1 MELIMKSHLSPARQ
15 QLLEIIQSLGFG
27 VIEELTIINGEPC
40 FVPAPKIL
48 RDIKIGAAEIAPKAD
63 GADRDFAL
71 KSRLVELFGH
81 LDRLD
86 AVKVTIE
93 VKHSSPF
100 RLVVEHSAH
109 TIADFTRIR

>member
-1 MELIMKSHLSPARQ
+1 MELTMKSHLSPARQ
-15 QLLEIIQSLGFG
+15 QLLGIIQSLGFG

-40 FVPAPKIL
+40 FASAPKIL
-48 RDIKIGAAEIAPKAD
+48 QDIKIGSSEVAPRAD
-63 GADRDFAL
+63 DANRDFAL
-71 KSRLVELFGH
+71 KSRVVELFGH

-100 RLVVEHSAH
+100 RIVVEHNPQA
-109 TIADFTRIR
+109 TIDLAKIR